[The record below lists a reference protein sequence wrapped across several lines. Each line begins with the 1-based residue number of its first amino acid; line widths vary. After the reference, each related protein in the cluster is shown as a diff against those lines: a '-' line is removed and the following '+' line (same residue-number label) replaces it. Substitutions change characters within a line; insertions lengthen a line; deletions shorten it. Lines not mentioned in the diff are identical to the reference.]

1 MAPKRKPYHTLKK
14 SARHYRKDEASREH
28 KRRYD
33 TKRNQSAEATAYR
46 VKHTKARRA
55 RGIDGKGGKDLS
67 QTTKGTF
74 VREDPSKNRA
84 RNRSKLRIKNG

>member
-1 MAPKRKPYHTLKK
+1 MGPDKKPYKKLKK
-14 SARHYRKDEASREH
+14 SARYYRKNAASREH

-33 TKRNQSAEATAYR
+33 TQRNKSAEATAYR

-55 RGIDGKGGKDLS
+55 RNIDGKGGKDLS

>member
-1 MAPKRKPYHTLKK
+1 MGPTKKPYKELKK
-14 SARHYRKDEASREH
+14 SAQNYRDNEAARER

-33 TKRNQSAEATAYR
+33 TKRNKSAQATAYR
-46 VKHTKARRA
+46 VRHTQARRE
-55 RGIDGKGGKDLS
+55 RGIYGKGGNDLS

-84 RNRSKLRIKNG
+84 RNRGRKYVT

>member
-1 MAPKRKPYHTLKK
+1 MGPTKKPYHTLKK
-14 SARHYRKDEASREH
+14 SAQNYRDNAAARER

-33 TKRNQSAEATAYR
+33 TKRNKSAEATAYR
-46 VKHTKARRA
+46 VKHTAARRE
-55 RGIDGKGGKDLS
+55 RKIDGKGGEDLS

-84 RNRSKLRIKNG
+84 RNRGRKYVT

>member
-1 MAPKRKPYHTLKK
+1 MAPKRKHVSELKK
-14 SARHYRKDEASREH
+14 SAKNYRDNATARRN

-33 TKRNQSAEATAYR
+33 TKRNKSPEATAYR

-55 RGIDGKGGKDLS
+55 RNIDGKGGKDLS

>member
-14 SARHYRKDEASREH
+14 SARHYRKDAASREH

-46 VKHTKARRA
+46 VKHTKARRE
-55 RGIDGKGGKDLS
+55 RGIYGKGGKDLS

-74 VREDPSKNRA
+74 VRENLSKNRA
-84 RNRSKLRIKNG
+84 RNRSKLTIR

>member
-1 MAPKRKPYHTLKK
+1 MGPTKKPYKELKK
-14 SARHYRKDEASREH
+14 SARYYRQNAASREH

-33 TKRNQSAEATAYR
+33 TKRNKSAEATAYR
-46 VKHTKARRA
+46 VKHTAARRA

>member
-1 MAPKRKPYHTLKK
+1 MGPTKKPYHTLKK
-14 SARHYRKDEASREH
+14 SARYYRKDAASREH

-33 TKRNQSAEATAYR
+33 TKRNQSPEAVAYR

-84 RNRSKLRIKNG
+84 RNRGRKYVT

>member
-1 MAPKRKPYHTLKK
+1 MGPTKKPYHTLKK
-14 SARHYRKDEASREH
+14 SAKNYRDNAAARRN

-33 TKRNQSAEATAYR
+33 TERNKSAEATAYR
-46 VKHTKARRA
+46 VKHTAARRA
-55 RGIDGKGGKDLS
+55 RNIDGKGGKDLS

>member
-1 MAPKRKPYHTLKK
+1 MGPDKKPYHTLKK
-14 SARHYRKDEASREH
+14 SAKNYRDNATARRN

-33 TKRNQSAEATAYR
+33 TKRNQSPEAVAYR

-55 RGIDGKGGKDLS
+55 RNIDGKGGKDLS

-84 RNRSKLRIKNG
+84 RNRGRKYVT